1 VPGVAEVASVG
12 GFVRQYQVQVDPE
25 RLRAYR
31 MPLRDVVA
39 AVRSANYESGGGVLE
54 IAGHEQVIRG
64 RGYVRD
70 LADLEL
76 VPLRA
81 GERGRRSTR
90 GRGDDRVRPDMR
102 ARLVELD
109 GEGEAVGGIVVMRWG
124 ENALAVIDAVKER
137 LESVRRRSARG
148 VEIVTTYDRSG

>member
-1 VPGVAEVASVG
+1 VASVG

-64 RGYVRD
+64 RGYVSS
-70 LADLEL
+70 LADLEQ

-81 GERGRRSTR
+81 ERMARRSTCATWR
-90 GRGDDRVRPDMR
+90 RSPSARPATRPRR
-102 ARLVELD
+102 AR
-109 GEGEAVGGIVVMRWG
+109 R
-124 ENALAVIDAVKER
+124 
-137 LESVRRRSARG
+137 
-148 VEIVTTYDRSG
+148 